1 MKIIEYSIKNRIVI
15 VFATLILSVAG
26 IFSYFKLGKLED
38 PEFKVKEAI
47 VITLYP
53 GASPES
59 VEQEVTDKIE
69 IALRKIPNAD
79 VDSISKAG
87 YSEVHI
93 KIDESTP
100 SEEVDQQWDIVRKKI
115 TDVRAVL
122 PLGALP
128 SVILDDYGDV
138 YGMFFAIT
146 SEGFSRDELY
156 DYVKDIR
163 KELEKTSGVAK
174 TTLFG
179 NRDAVIEVLVVSRI
193 QMGKTQKDLVGI
205 HFHGQTNWTEEENY
219 TFNSMIKILN
229 IQLREALREDKGG
242 VYGVGVNGG
251 FSQRP
256 KNAYGINIQFNTE
269 PKRVDELIKTVYEN
283 IDSLKNN
290 LVSEEK
296 IIKVKETQRRER
308 EMDLKENDFWLNV
321 LQYYD
326 EYGKDIQLLF
336 DYDKQIDGLTAQK
349 IKDAFKKYFDISNH
363 VEVVLEPEK

>member
-1 MKIIEYSIKNRIVI
+1 LETY
-15 VFATLILSVAG
+15 
-26 IFSYFKLGKLED
+26 LG
-38 PEFKVKEAI
+38 
-47 VITLYP
+47 
-53 GASPES
+53 G
-59 VEQEVTDKIE
+59 
-69 IALRKIPNAD
+69 
-79 VDSISKAG
+79 
-87 YSEVHI
+87 
-93 KIDESTP
+93 
-100 SEEVDQQWDIVRKKI
+100 
-115 TDVRAVL
+115 
-122 PLGALP
+122 LP
-128 SVILDDYGDV
+128 SNGQKESWKDP
-138 YGMFFAIT
+138 AIEKR
-146 SEGFSRDELY
+146 EG
-156 DYVKDIR
+156 
-163 KELEKTSGVAK
+163 
-174 TTLFG
+174 
-179 NRDAVIEVLVVSRI
+179 LVVSRI

-296 IIKVKETQRRER
+296 IIKVQETQRRER